1 MNYVYCGINCDR
13 NYDKTLFRKRRFV
26 LNLMLLVVLLYKR
39 NSLDIRLIRPHAN
52 FYIYFMKI
60 QRLISDSHCTVSHY
74 NTFSGTESSVMPYI
88 MNTNQVFFTD
98 VELIREIYILEAF
111 ILM

>member
-1 MNYVYCGINCDR
+1 
-13 NYDKTLFRKRRFV
+13 
-26 LNLMLLVVLLYKR
+26 
-39 NSLDIRLIRPHAN
+39 
-52 FYIYFMKI
+52 MKI

-88 MNTNQVFFTD
+88 MDTNQVFFTD

>member
-1 MNYVYCGINCDR
+1 
-13 NYDKTLFRKRRFV
+13 
-26 LNLMLLVVLLYKR
+26 
-39 NSLDIRLIRPHAN
+39 
-52 FYIYFMKI
+52 MKI

-98 VELIREIYILEAF
+98 VELIREIYIVEAF